1 LTPNPPHSDK
11 AGDFTNHNPSQ
22 PIAVNNRI
30 LKAFAPL
37 VLASMLLQ
45 TPAAYALTG
54 GPFDGGRSPGA
65 SAAGTYSA
73 VITGRNLTGLTQF
86 GVSDSSESN
95 GRFAVFHEGIMS
107 YGVTNAIADAASQRI
122 AGMFLG
128 VALLPN
134 GEGNANTGA
143 EAQDGNSTQAL
154 RVRGSAEGAFTAEMK
169 GFPVAITFEGEGQIS
184 TVANPVTVTDPV
196 IGPDITVT
204 GAGTADGQGGSDPQI
219 VEVTTPANVSS
230 TTLRATTPFEIR
242 GSRTSLTGY
251 TSINSFTAVEPLVPT
266 VP

>member
-1 LTPNPPHSDK
+1 M
-11 AGDFTNHNPSQ
+11 
-22 PIAVNNRI
+22 NNRI

-45 TPAAYALTG
+45 TPAAYALSG
-54 GPFDGGRSPGA
+54 GPFDNGQTPGA
-65 SAAGTYSA
+65 SAGGTYSA

-86 GVSDSSESN
+86 GVSGSSESN

-107 YGVTNAIADAASQRI
+107 YGVTSAIADPGSQRI

-128 VALLPN
+128 IALLPN
-134 GEGNANTGA
+134 GEGGGSAGS
-143 EAQDGNSTQAL
+143 EAQDGNATQAIV
-154 RVRGSAEGAFTAEMK
+154 VRGSAEGAFTAEMK
-169 GFPVAITFEGEGQIS
+169 GFPVTITFEGEGEIS
-184 TVANPVTVTDPV
+184 TIANPVTVTDPV
-196 IGPDITVT
+196 VGPNVTVT
-204 GAGTADGQGGSDPQI
+204 SPGTADGQGGADPQI
-219 VEVTTPANVSS
+219 VDASTPANISS

-251 TSINSFTAVEPLVPT
+251 TSINSFTGIEPGVPT